1 MARNAYLGLATLATH
16 PAFSFERCE
25 LVCPLCLVFATRRV
39 AEYDA
44 HFLAH
49 DPVQPVAERWL
60 SGRRYEQ
67 LALSKGWLERCPGSG
82 AVATVRVVDL
92 PWSAPRTPRY
102 VSCGACGASYV
113 RVVRGK
119 VRAHTPVSCS
129 ARRMGRMDAASG
141 AESEQ
146 RRFT

>member
-1 MARNAYLGLATLATH
+1 MARNAYLGLAMLATY

-25 LVCPLCLVFATRRV
+25 LVCPLCLEFATRRV

-44 HFLAH
+44 HFLGHEPSRA
-49 DPVQPVAERWL
+49 DAERWL

-67 LALSKGWLERCPGSG
+67 LALSNGWLERCPGSG
-82 AVATVRVVDL
+82 AVVTTRVVDL

-113 RVVRGK
+113 RVVRDK
-119 VRAHTPVSCS
+119 VRAHSPMVGAARSAPV
-129 ARRMGRMDAASG
+129 G
-141 AESEQ
+141 
-146 RRFT
+146 